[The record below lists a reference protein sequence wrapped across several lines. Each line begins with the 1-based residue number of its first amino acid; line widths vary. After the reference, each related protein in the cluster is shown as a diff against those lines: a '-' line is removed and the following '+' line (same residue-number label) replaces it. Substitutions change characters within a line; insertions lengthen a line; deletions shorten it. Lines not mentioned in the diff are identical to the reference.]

1 MLGAASR
8 PMRVRIR
15 VESLKIVG
23 RSLAWVN
30 GTYDR
35 GDGRMMAFLFKGA
48 EHLAAL
54 RDDALASTQAELTIE
69 ATVTPGADANT
80 LVAIEY
86 HGRIS
91 DATHDLEQDM
101 HAVVVKSGKRSC
113 EMHWSVRGEQWC
125 EDQPKSERHNVF
137 ATWLVHTFGAEW
149 LRKGA
154 GVVDVAGGS
163 GHLAAALRG
172 RTDALVTVI
181 DPLEDFEN
189 ADGTRWHDGPT
200 LPAPTILL
208 RERFDADFV
217 ERDAAAPAPLLSRC
231 SLLCG
236 MHPDQATEACI
247 DAALALGKP
256 FAVVPCCTFNMLFP
270 NRRRRNGDGVRVYK
284 SFVDYLQE
292 KDDRI
297 ERATLPFQ
305 GRNTVLFWHGDTPD
319 GRQDANGSIPCSPC
333 TSAA

>member
-30 GTYDR
+30 GTYNR
-35 GDGRMMAFLFKGA
+35 ADGLRWLSFKGA

-69 ATVTPGADANT
+69 ATVTPGVDENT

-137 ATWLVHTFGAEW
+137 ATWLVHTFGAEC

-163 GHLAAALRG
+163 GHLAAALRS

-189 ADGTRWHDGPT
+189 ADGTRWNDGPT

-217 ERDAAAPAPLLSRC
+217 ERDAVRRHLFYR
-231 SLLCG
+231 
-236 MHPDQATEACI
+236 
-247 DAALALGKP
+247 AALCYA
-256 FAVVPCCTFNMLFP
+256 ACTQTKRP
-270 NRRRRNGDGVRVYK
+270 RRASTQPWPLASRSRSCLAAHSTC
-284 SFVDYLQE
+284 SFRTVDAGMVTACVCINHLWTTC
-292 KDDRI
+292 KRKMI
-297 ERATLPFQ
+297 A
-305 GRNTVLFWHGDTPD
+305 
-319 GRQDANGSIPCSPC
+319 
-333 TSAA
+333 